1 MPLWI
6 IISSQA
12 FHGFC
17 YAFFFAAAFIYV
29 DKISENDFRHSA
41 QTVFGIIILGGG
53 PVLGGWLSGFLQST
67 FSTNNVLDFSQ
78 FWYSV
83 SIVGLVATI
92 IFFTLFNDHLTK
104 KEII

>member
-1 MPLWI
+1 M
-6 IISSQA
+6 
-12 FHGFC
+12 
-17 YAFFFAAAFIYV
+17 

-53 PVLGGWLSGFLQST
+53 AVLGGWLSGFLQST
-67 FSTNNVLDFSQ
+67 FSTNNVLNFSQ

-92 IFFTLFNDHLTK
+92 FFFTSFNDNLTK
-104 KEII
+104 KETI